1 MTNTTIGLLFCAGCL
16 LPICIGIWFMYIAL
30 SCKHMVTATLMKI
43 EYRSA
48 PKSYSMNGFG
58 CTLYFHVKGDQARKY
73 KVDNVFYWIGNRMEK
88 HKKYSIYV
96 SSDGKHAILNRL
108 TYFLLGILFISLS
121 IFFIYQAIPIIL
133 VAI

>member
-1 MTNTTIGLLFCAGCL
+1 MDMIIIGILYFAGCL
-16 LPICIGIWFMYIAL
+16 MFAGLGIWYVHLAL

-58 CTLYFHVKGDQARKY
+58 CTLHFHVKGDQARKY

-108 TYFLLGILFISLS
+108 TYSLLGILFISLS